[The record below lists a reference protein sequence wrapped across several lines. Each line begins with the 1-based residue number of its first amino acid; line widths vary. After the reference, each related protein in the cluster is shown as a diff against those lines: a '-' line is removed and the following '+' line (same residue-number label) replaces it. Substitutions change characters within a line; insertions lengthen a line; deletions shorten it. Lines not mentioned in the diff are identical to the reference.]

1 MNQDPA
7 MPSPAPA
14 VRMPRRRWWRRF
26 ALGSAITLVVLLCIH
41 LIWYVTARADLVQA
55 RAASAAAGLTED
67 PAQVIPPP
75 CAEADN
81 AAPRYQRAYGLLTL
95 GGEPYVPGRSAGRLD
110 PRIDALLGR
119 MVGKGIESLIVSDG
133 AAVLALLDHED
144 FRRAWKLV
152 AEGARLPRCRF
163 DNDWSVGPALMLP
176 QLDMLR
182 HFGRLGSLRARLLAT
197 QGRAQE
203 AADQFADLLWMARQ
217 YGEEPIFLT
226 LLCGQG
232 MESDVLDNLRQTLEQ
247 PAFAAVDLQRV
258 QLALSARPRA
268 AEWKRALQGEFALF
282 GCKAFHDPPTFQ
294 IDQLLA
300 LSNGES
306 PAFWWFY
313 ASWLGAPLRAND
325 EAAYHRWFA
334 AKYHAPQSPAP
345 DLGANWRHS
354 LTEWLVRG
362 LNLLHDA
369 QDIASERTDAALLA
383 LHAASGGT
391 PMTTATLDVERDEKG
406 GWIISH
412 KVKPGRTDY
421 QQKKLQPWHIPS
433 HP

>member
-14 VRMPRRRWWRRF
+14 VRMPRRRWWRRL

-41 LIWYVTARADLVQA
+41 LIWYVTARADLTQA

-75 CAEADN
+75 CADADN
-81 AAPRYQRAYGLLTL
+81 AALCYQRAYGLLTL

-119 MVGKGIESLIVSDG
+119 MVGKGTESLIVSDG

-144 FRRAWKLV
+144 FRRAWQLV

-163 DNDWSVGPALMLP
+163 DNDWSAGPALRLP
-176 QLDMLR
+176 QLEMLN

-217 YGEEPIFLT
+217 YCEEPVFLT
-226 LLCGQG
+226 LLCSQG
-232 MESDVLDNLRQTLEQ
+232 MESVVLDNLRQALEQ
-247 PAFAAVDLQRV
+247 PAFAAVDLQRM
-258 QLALSARPRA
+258 QSALSAGQRA

-282 GCKAFHDPPTFQ
+282 GCKTFHDPATFQ

-369 QDIASERTDAALLA
+369 QDLASERADAALLA

-391 PMTTATLDVERDEKG
+391 PMTTATLDVERGKKG

-412 KVKPGRTDY
+412 KVKPGRKDS

-433 HP
+433 RP

>member
-1 MNQDPA
+1 MNHDPA
-7 MPSPAPA
+7 MPPPAPA
-14 VRMPRRRWWRRF
+14 VRMPSRRWWRRL
-26 ALGSAITLVVLLCIH
+26 ALGSAITLVLLLCIH
-41 LIWYVTARADLVQA
+41 LIWYVTARADLAQA
-55 RAASAAAGLTED
+55 RAVSAAAGLTED

-75 CAEADN
+75 CADADN
-81 AAPRYQRAYGLLTL
+81 AALCYQRAYGLLTL

-110 PRIDALLGR
+110 PRLDGLL
-119 MVGKGIESLIVSDG
+119 VIAQKATESLNVSDG
-133 AAVLALLDHED
+133 AAALALLDHED

-163 DNDWSVGPALMLP
+163 DNDWSAWPALSLP
-176 QLDMLR
+176 QLTLLYN
-182 HFGRLGSLRARLLAT
+182 FAKLGSLRARLLAT

-217 YGEEPIFLT
+217 HCEEPISLT
-226 LLCGQG
+226 LLINQG
-232 MESDVLDNLRQTLEQ
+232 MESVVLDNLRQVLEQ

-258 QLALSARPRA
+258 QSALSARQRT
-268 AEWKRALQGEFALF
+268 AEWKRVLQGEFTLF
-282 GCKAFHDPPTFQ
+282 GCKVFHDPAAFQ
-294 IDQLLA
+294 IDQLLG
-300 LSNGES
+300 LSNGDS

-334 AKYHAPQSPAP
+334 AKYHAPQSSSP
-345 DLGANWRHS
+345 DLAANWWPA
-354 LTEWLVRG
+354 LTETLVRG

-369 QDIASERTDAALLA
+369 QDLASERTDAALLA

-391 PMTTATLDVERDEKG
+391 PMSTATLDVERDEKG
-406 GWIISH
+406 VWIISH
-412 KVKPGRTDY
+412 KVKPGRKDN

-433 HP
+433 RP